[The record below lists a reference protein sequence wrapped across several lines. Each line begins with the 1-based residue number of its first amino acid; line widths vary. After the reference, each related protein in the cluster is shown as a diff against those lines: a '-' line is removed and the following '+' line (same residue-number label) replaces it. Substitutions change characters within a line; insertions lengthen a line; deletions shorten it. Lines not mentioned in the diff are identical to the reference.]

1 MPRPATAKL
10 AEFATGQGGNV
21 TRQQLIASGL
31 SSTAIATRIR
41 RGDLHPRHYGV
52 YGVGHEAPVVRAAE
66 FAALLACGEGAVI
79 SHESAAAVWCPG
91 KIEAPSDVT
100 VTVVGRR
107 LRSKSGI
114 RVHETTR
121 LDPLDVRDVDGLR
134 VTSPA
139 RTVLDL
145 AAAER
150 PFLESFYSDL
160 LARRVLRE
168 PQLKAALER
177 AGRRR
182 GVALVRS
189 LIAANQR
196 GFTRSHAER
205 ILRRLCR
212 TAKLPEPLSNVK
224 LAGYEVDFVWPKERL
239 VIEVDGFQFHGHRVA
254 FERDRRK
261 DQVLLTAGYRVVRVT
276 WRQLVDEPLT
286 VLAVIAA
293 ALASGPSGS
302 RDAH

>member
-1 MPRPATAKL
+1 
-10 AEFATGQGGNV
+10 
-21 TRQQLIASGL
+21 
-31 SSTAIATRIR
+31 
-41 RGDLHPRHYGV
+41 
-52 YGVGHEAPVVRAAE
+52 
-66 FAALLACGEGAVI
+66 
-79 SHESAAAVWCPG
+79 
-91 KIEAPSDVT
+91 VT
-100 VTVVGRR
+100 VTVVGRKVR
-107 LRSKSGI
+107 PRGI
-114 RVHETTR
+114 RVHR
-121 LDPLDVRDVDGLR
+121 AAHLHPIDIRDVDGLR
-134 VTSPA
+134 LSSPA

-145 AAAER
+145 AAAEH
-150 PFLESFYSDL
+150 PSLEAFYSDL

-168 PQLKAALER
+168 PQLKAAIVR

-205 ILRRLCR
+205 IMRRLCR
-212 TAKLPEPLSNVK
+212 TARLPEPLSNVK
-224 LAGYEVDFVWPKERL
+224 LAGYEVDFLWPKERL

-276 WRQLVDEPLT
+276 WRQLVGEPLT